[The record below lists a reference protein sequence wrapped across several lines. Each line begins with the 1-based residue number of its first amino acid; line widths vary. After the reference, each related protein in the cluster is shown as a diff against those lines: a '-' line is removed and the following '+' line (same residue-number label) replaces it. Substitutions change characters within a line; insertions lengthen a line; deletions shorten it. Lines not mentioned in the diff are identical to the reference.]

1 MKIRLKK
8 GVSATDIPT
17 ISGVHKR
24 VSSAFRDNDV
34 IDFTESMP
42 KGLTEYVE
50 EVSTPN
56 KNKNKEKGDK

>member
-8 GVSATDIPT
+8 GVSATDIPA

-34 IDFTESMP
+34 
-42 KGLTEYVE
+42 
-50 EVSTPN
+50 STPN

>member
-8 GVSATDIPT
+8 GVSATDIPA
-17 ISGVHKR
+17 ISGVYKR
-24 VSSAFRDNDV
+24 VSSAFMDNNV

-42 KGLTEYVE
+42 KGLAEYVE

>member
-8 GVSATDIPT
+8 GVSATDIPA

-42 KGLTEYVE
+42 KGLDEYVE